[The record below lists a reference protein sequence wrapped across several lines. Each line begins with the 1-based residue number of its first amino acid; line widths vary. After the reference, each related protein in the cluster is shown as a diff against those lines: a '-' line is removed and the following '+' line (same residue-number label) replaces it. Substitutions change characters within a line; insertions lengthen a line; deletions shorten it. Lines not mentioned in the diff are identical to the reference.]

1 MYSGPNFQALGL
13 DWYPNSNATNV
24 RSYQQVTGVTY
35 PLCINA
41 GATRHA
47 YQAYEANDISMVI
60 DQQGVVRYR
69 GAGVKIDQITGW
81 INDLLTTSVEGNDE
95 VLPVSTQLE
104 QNYPNPF
111 NPSTRIR
118 FYLVRNQNVHLQIY
132 DNQGRLIKNLI
143 DNPMNTGAHEVSWNG
158 LTDKGLPAASGIYY
172 YVLET
177 ADYRSGRKMILTR

>member
-1 MYSGPNFQALGL
+1 MGLNFQALGL
-13 DWYPNSNATNV
+13 DWYPNSNKDNV
-24 RSYQQVTGVTY
+24 RSYQQATGVTY
-35 PLCINA
+35 PLCIDA

-69 GAGVKIDQITGW
+69 GAGVKVDQISGW
-81 INDLLTTSVEGNDE
+81 IDNLLTTSDVENDQ
-95 VLPVSTQLE
+95 VLPRSTQLE

-118 FYLVRNQNVHLQIY
+118 FYLAQNQNVHLQIY

-143 DNPMNTGAHEVSWNG
+143 ETRMNAGTHEVSWNG
-158 LTDKGLPAASGIYY
+158 LSNDGLPAASGIYF

-177 ADYRSGRKMILTR
+177 EDYRSGKKMILTR